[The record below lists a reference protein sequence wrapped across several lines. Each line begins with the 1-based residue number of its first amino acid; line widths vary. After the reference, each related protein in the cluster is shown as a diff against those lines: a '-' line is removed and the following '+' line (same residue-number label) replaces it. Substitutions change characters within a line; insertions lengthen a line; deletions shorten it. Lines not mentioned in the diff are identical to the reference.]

1 MIVDYDKNPSLT
13 VDQKLQSLIESIHRA
28 LDEIRDDLDKLSKEV
43 AEIKEGD

>member
-13 VDQKLQSLIESIHRA
+13 VDQKLQSLIDSIHRA
-28 LDEIRDDLDKLSKEV
+28 LDEVTTELDKLSKEV

>member
-13 VDQKLQSLIESIHRA
+13 IDQKLQSLIDSIHRA
-28 LDEIRDDLDKLSKEV
+28 LDEIRDDMDKLSKEV